1 MGATQSRVPVLEL
14 ARRARV
20 VHAVEPGGSLEV
32 YLPRQDVAVTF
43 VEGRLTA
50 PMAERW
56 IETLDRQ
63 FSRGARFQTFHD
75 WDLMTS
81 YDSAARQALTS
92 WVVSSI
98 RHILSA
104 DFLATHGM
112 VRMGVAAA
120 GVATALAGLRV
131 EVHSTRQ
138 PFLRAIEQCLAP
150 PP

>member
-1 MGATQSRVPVLEL
+1 MGAIQPSPPILEL

-50 PMAERW
+50 AMAERW

-63 FSRGARFQTFHD
+63 FTRGARFNTFHD
-75 WDLMTS
+75 WDQMTG

-104 DFLATHGM
+104 DFFATHGI

-131 EVHSTRQ
+131 EVHSARP

-150 PP
+150 QP